1 MQFFWP
7 TALLSLVLVPALVL
21 LYVWVQRRR
30 RKYALRYASL
40 SLVREAVGKGPGI
53 RRHVPPALLLAA
65 VALMLVAVARPYAVI
80 PTPRQE
86 GTVILAIDVSGSMQ
100 AQDVQPNRMEAAKAA
115 AKQFVAKQSDQVRIG
130 VVSFSTDA
138 SIVQPPTTDKDAV
151 IAAIDR
157 LRPQRATAIGKGI
170 LISLDAIF
178 ANGEEAPP
186 SAKWLGPGAI
196 AEPPGALALPSPSIQ
211 PRSIPVAAAAIVL
224 LTDGQNNQYPPPLAV
239 VDEAASRGVRVYTIG
254 LGTTN
259 GTVLRLGGRA
269 FRTSL
274 DETTLKAIAEA
285 TDAQY
290 FNATSEQELQ
300 QIYSNLST
308 ELVLQKEKTEVSGL
322 FAAGAAALTIV
333 AGALSL
339 VWFGRV
345 L

>member
-40 SLVREAVGKGPGI
+40 SLVREAVGKGPGR
-53 RRHVPPALLLAA
+53 RRHVPPLLLLMA

-80 PTPRQE
+80 ATPIQE

-115 AKQFVAKQSDQVRIG
+115 AKTFVAKQSEHVRIG
-130 VVSFSTDA
+130 IVSFSTDA
-138 SIVQPPTTDKDAV
+138 SIVQAPTADKDLV

-157 LRPQRATAIGKGI
+157 LRPQRATAIGRGI

-178 ANGEEAPP
+178 ADGEEEPP
-186 SAKWLGPGAI
+186 SAKWIGRGAL
-196 AEPPGALALPSPSIQ
+196 AEPPAAAPGPKVQ
-211 PRSIPVAAAAIVL
+211 PGQIPVAAASIVL

-239 VDEAASRGVRVYTIG
+239 VDEATSRGVRVYTIG
-254 LGTTN
+254 LGTAE

-269 FRTSL
+269 VRTRL
-274 DETTLKAIAEA
+274 DEETLKAVALA

-290 FNATSEQELQ
+290 FNATSEKELE
-300 QIYSNLST
+300 QIYGDLST
-308 ELVLQKEKTEVSGL
+308 ELVLRSEKTEVSGL
-322 FAAGAAALTIV
+322 FAAGAAVLTIV